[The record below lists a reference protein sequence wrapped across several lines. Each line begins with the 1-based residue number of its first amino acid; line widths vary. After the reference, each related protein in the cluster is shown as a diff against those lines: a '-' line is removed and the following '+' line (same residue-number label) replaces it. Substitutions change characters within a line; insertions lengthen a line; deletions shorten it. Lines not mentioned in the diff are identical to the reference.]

1 MNTVQIIYQE
11 LLEASQNR
19 ETLEAYL
26 EYHTGRES
34 AKHIISYST
43 GDWLGAVFT
52 MDNGVTI
59 NTLPGNLT
67 YSTATTVEV
76 RWIENLQLETM
87 LDDIFRDIWE
97 SGNVDPLDIIEEF
110 YRKEHRHE
118 VDRK

>member
-26 EYHTGRES
+26 EYRTGRES
-34 AKHIISYST
+34 AKHIISYFT

-97 SGNVDPLDIIEEF
+97 SGNVDPLDIIEEL
-110 YRKEHRHE
+110 
-118 VDRK
+118 

>member
-1 MNTVQIIYQE
+1 MNAVQIIYHE
-11 LLEASQNR
+11 LLKASQNR

-34 AKHIISYST
+34 AKHIICYSA

-52 MDNGVTI
+52 MGNGVTI

-67 YSTATTVEV
+67 YNTATTVEV

-97 SGNVDPLDIIEEF
+97 SGNVDPLDIIEEL
-110 YRKEHRHE
+110 
-118 VDRK
+118 